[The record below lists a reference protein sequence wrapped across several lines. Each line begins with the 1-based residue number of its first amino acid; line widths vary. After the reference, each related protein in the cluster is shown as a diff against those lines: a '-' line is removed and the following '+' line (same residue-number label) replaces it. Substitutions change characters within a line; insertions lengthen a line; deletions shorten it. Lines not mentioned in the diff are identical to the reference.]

1 MSTRQLSFSDTFWY
15 VLGTTAFNRFNPAK
29 IIGGQPMAVVGSG
42 IALTIQTPS
51 TWVLPTVHRSRP
63 AGRAIEY
70 ISIEG
75 YERSVLFWIL
85 LHARQRLL
93 QQEGGYLDKSV

>member
-75 YERSVLFWIL
+75 YERSVLF
-85 LHARQRLL
+85 
-93 QQEGGYLDKSV
+93 LDLTSRTTKITSTRGWLP